1 MDAATRELVRV
12 RAAGRCEYCHL
23 PQEFDVLPFQIDH
36 VIARQHDGGSTVDN
50 LALSCLSCNAHK
62 GPNLAGIDLHD
73 GTLVE
78 LFHPRKHDW
87 QQHFRWDG
95 PRLVALTSIGRVT
108 IAVLQIN
115 RSDRVEHR
123 RLLVASGASFD

>member
-1 MDAATRELVRV
+1 VRV
-12 RAAGRCEYCHL
+12 RAAGRCEYYRL

-36 VIARQHDGGSTVDN
+36 VIARQHDGSSTADN

-62 GPNLAGIDLHD
+62 GRNLAGIDPHD

-78 LFHPRKHDW
+78 LFHPRKHKW
-87 QQHFRWDG
+87 PQHFRWDG
-95 PRLVALTSIGRVT
+95 PRLGALTSIGRVT

-123 RLLVASGASFD
+123 RLLIASGGSFE

>member
-23 PQEFDVLPFQIDH
+23 PQEFDLLPFQIDH
-36 VIARQHDGGSTVDN
+36 VVVRKHHGESTAEN
-50 LALSCLSCNAHK
+50 LALSCLNCNAHK
-62 GPNLAGIDLHD
+62 GPNLAGIDPAD
-73 GTLVE
+73 GALVE

-87 QQHFRWDG
+87 ALHFRWDG
-95 PRLVALTSIGRVT
+95 PKLIAHTAIGRVT

-123 RLLVASGASFD
+123 RLLMASGGSFD